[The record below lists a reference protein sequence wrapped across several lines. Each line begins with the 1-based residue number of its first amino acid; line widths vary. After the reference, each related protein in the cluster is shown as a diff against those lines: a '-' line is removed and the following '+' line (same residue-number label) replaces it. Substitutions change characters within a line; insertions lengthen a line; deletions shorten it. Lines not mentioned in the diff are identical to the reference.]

1 MSMTAHAS
9 SNILVV
15 DDDKVMGELLVALLT
30 MKGHGVTHVH
40 SGTEALERVRQL
52 EPKPGI
58 VLCDIHMPGLG
69 GSELA
74 MALIAT
80 RKSGVLPAETLL
92 LGMSGS
98 APDREESEL
107 FDYFLQKPFTLED
120 FADAVER
127 TRAQRGPGATGAEDG
142 RDASG
147 EVSPRT
153 VGKGRA
159 NGSSPPP
166 LTLPPLEERTF
177 AQLRSKLTDDQ
188 LRQLYA
194 MTLTDVQ
201 MRLEQ
206 MAAAAKSGD
215 VAGVRHE
222 AHAIKGGC
230 GMVGAFELQEL
241 AAATEG
247 GSAVDTSS
255 LADFAAACQRLQRML
270 DERL

>member
-1 MSMTAHAS
+1 MAAHPS

-40 SGTEALERVRQL
+40 SGTEALELLRQL
-52 EPKPGI
+52 ETKPGI

-74 MALIAT
+74 TALIAT
-80 RKSGVLPAETLL
+80 RKTGVLPTETLL

-127 TRAQRGPGATGAEDG
+127 TRAQRGPRTGGAEDDG
-142 RDASG
+142 IGG
-147 EVSPRT
+147 ETSPRT
-153 VGKGRA
+153 MGNGRA
-159 NGSSPPP
+159 SGASLPP
-166 LTLPPLEERTF
+166 LARPPLEERTF
-177 AQLRSKLTDDQ
+177 AQLRSKLSDDQ

-194 MTLTDVQ
+194 MTLADVQ

-206 MAAAAKSGD
+206 MAVAAKNGD
-215 VAGVRHE
+215 TAAVRHE